1 MKACER
7 RQYRENGAALI
18 FVLLIV
24 ATLSIIA
31 VQINEQLR
39 FNVKRLDN
47 QRQNAQAYWYALGGE
62 QLALSLLNQIGD
74 EDRTHLGQPW
84 ATEDAIFPIEG
95 GLLQGQIR
103 DASACFN
110 LNNLLVV
117 RNPGDAPAAET
128 AYEKQFVAALELYG
142 FDRARALQLRDRVQ
156 DWIDEDLQPNGLYGA
171 EDLDY
176 GDRELAF
183 QAANSFVVS
192 TSELNL
198 LMEFENKEID
208 ALNSVFCSLPKTGT
222 TVNVNTL
229 REEQA
234 PLLAALLAST
244 ISVEDAAQLLKQ
256 RPEGGWESIEQFLA
270 DPALTGKELP
280 DDYRDKLAVQSAFFH
295 ATINVLYRD
304 TQFSLISLL
313 TMADKKISVQS
324 RRYGELF

>member
-1 MKACER
+1 MSNRER
-7 RQYRENGAALI
+7 GAALI

-39 FNVKRLDN
+39 FNIKRLDN

-62 QLALSLLNQIGD
+62 QLALELLDQIGG
-74 EDRTHLGQPW
+74 EDRTHLGQAW
-84 ATEDAIFPIEG
+84 ASEDAIFPIEG
-95 GLLQGQIR
+95 GVLQGRIT
-103 DASACFN
+103 DATACFN

-117 RNPGDAPAAET
+117 RKPGEAPALET
-128 AYEKQFVAALELYG
+128 AYEQQFVAMLALYG

-183 QAANSFVVS
+183 QAANAFFVS

-198 LMEFENKEID
+198 LMEFKNKEID
-208 ALNSVFCSLPKTGT
+208 ALNRVFCSLPKTGT
-222 TVNVNTL
+222 TINVNTL
-229 REEQA
+229 KDDQA
-234 PLLAALLAST
+234 PLLVALLAST

-256 RPEGGWESIEQFLA
+256 RPEGGWESVDQFLA
-270 DPALTGKELP
+270 EPGLGGKELP
-280 DDYRDKLAVQSAFFH
+280 EDYRDKLAVQSGFFH

-304 TQFSLISLL
+304 TQFSLISLV
-313 TMADKKISVQS
+313 TMADKKASVQS